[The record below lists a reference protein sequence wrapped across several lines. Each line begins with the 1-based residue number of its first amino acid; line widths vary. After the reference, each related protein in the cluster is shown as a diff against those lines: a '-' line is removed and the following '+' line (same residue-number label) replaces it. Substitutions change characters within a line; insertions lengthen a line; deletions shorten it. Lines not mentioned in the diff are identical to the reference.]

1 MRRGVNTLAISIATI
16 LAKMEEE
23 LQRAR
28 TAGSPQRVREHIAA
42 VRALCDLVLE
52 EEEKREMPAVSLP
65 EAPPLL
71 IRQEK
76 GERIDIGDD
85 ANGPS
90 LFDF

>member
-1 MRRGVNTLAISIATI
+1 VNTLTISIAAI

-23 LQRAR
+23 LRRAK
-28 TAGSPQRVREHIAA
+28 AVDSPQRVREHVAA

-65 EAPPLL
+65 EAAPLL
-71 IRQEK
+71 LRQGK
-76 GERIDIGDD
+76 GERIDIGDG

-90 LFDF
+90 LLDF

>member
-1 MRRGVNTLAISIATI
+1 VNTLTISIAAI

-23 LQRAR
+23 LRRARAADSPQRAR
-28 TAGSPQRVREHIAA
+28 EHVAA
-42 VRALCDLVLE
+42 VRVLCDLVLE

-65 EAPPLL
+65 EAAPLL
-71 IRQEK
+71 IRQGK

-90 LFDF
+90 LLDF